1 MLLPGKTQEQHQH
14 IKLFKVLRMI
24 NNPAAY
30 FTLSV
35 NQLNTGF
42 ESFPHFAETVFPT
55 YRISFGL
62 VKVYLGIDLIVLL
75 IF

>member
-1 MLLPGKTQEQHQH
+1 
-14 IKLFKVLRMI
+14 MI

-62 VKVYLGIDLIVLL
+62 AKVYLGNDLIVLL